1 MPQAGFENNIE
12 IRIESPISLSL
23 PTVGRQAQ
31 AISIVFPPYF
41 YCISTPNKKAPY
53 RYGAFALF
61 LGDIGYQVNYL
72 VGVAP
77 LVVVPGNYLYEGVG

>member
-1 MPQAGFENNIE
+1 LYQVSGTKYKVG
-12 IRIESPISLSL
+12 IRIRTRIL
-23 PTVGRQAQ
+23 PTVGRLGLFQHYLH
-31 AISIVFPPYF
+31 S
-41 YCISTPNKKAPY
+41 ISTNKKAPY